1 MASEKNGTLQKLFS
15 NKFILGMLT
24 GFAIGMATKNLI
36 VGIALVVVLTLA
48 WYSAAKKKKEEAE
61 EVV

>member
-1 MASEKNGTLQKLFS
+1 MASEKNSTLRKLFS
-15 NKFILGMLT
+15 NKFILGLLT

-48 WYSAAKKKKEEAE
+48 WYSAAKKKNE
-61 EVV
+61 EVEEEV